1 MDNSSLSG
9 TLKRY
14 LQVGRTVG
22 GLATRVA
29 GQHYLDRSIDDEA
42 YARSLKEA
50 LGNLK
55 GPLMKVAQF
64 LATIPDAI
72 PPEYAQELLEL
83 QSQAPSMGA
92 PFVRRRMTA
101 ELGIDWQT
109 HFKEFNLQAAAAA
122 SLGQVHKAID
132 HHGNVLACKL
142 QYPNMQGAIETDL
155 NNLKMILG
163 LYHMWN
169 KALDTSEVQQE
180 ITTRLLEELDYEHE
194 AEQIEVYQN
203 IFKDNPAIQIPE
215 IYKHL
220 STKRLLT
227 MNWMDGYPLFQCID
241 KDECFRNQVA
251 DRLFE
256 AWYKPFYHHGVIHGD
271 PHPGN
276 YLLTDEGYIQLLDFG
291 CVRHFPPSFIQG
303 VIDLY
308 HALLHNKPEQA
319 IAAYETW
326 GFTNLSHELI
336 EIMNEWARLLYDPLL
351 DDKVRPIQKGF
362 SGANGWETA
371 TKVHAEL
378 HRLGGIKPPKEFVF
392 MDRAAVG
399 LGSVFMRLKAERNWH
414 QMFEELIKTR
424 GEKGQIDSSS

>member
-1 MDNSSLSG
+1 MDNGSLTS

-14 LQVGRTVG
+14 FQVGSTVG

-29 GQHYLDRSIDDEA
+29 GQHYLGRPIDDA
-42 YARSLKEA
+42 YAKSLKDA

-64 LATIPDAI
+64 LATIPDAL
-72 PPEYAQELLEL
+72 PPEYANELLEL
-83 QSQAPSMGA
+83 QSQAPSMGT
-92 PFVRRRMTA
+92 PFVRRRMAA
-101 ELGIDWQT
+101 ELGLNWQQ
-109 HFKEFNLQAAAAA
+109 HFKKFDLVASNAA
-122 SLGQVHKAID
+122 SLGQVHKALD
-132 HHGNVLACKL
+132 HSDNTLACKL

-155 NNLKMILG
+155 SNLKMILS
-163 LYHMWN
+163 LYHLWN
-169 KALDTSEVQQE
+169 KAIDTSEVQQE
-180 ITTRLLEELDYEHE
+180 IITRLLEELDYEHE
-194 AEQIEVYQN
+194 AEQIAIYRD
-203 IFKDNPAIQIPE
+203 IFKDNPTIHVPTVYPE
-215 IYKHL
+215 L

-227 MNWMDGYPLFQCID
+227 MSWMDGQPLLNCVD
-241 KDECFRNQVA
+241 KDEAFRNQAA

-276 YLLTDEGYIQLLDFG
+276 YLLTDNSHVQLLDFG
-291 CVRHFPPSFIQG
+291 CVRHFPDSFIQG

-308 HALLHNKPEQA
+308 HALLHGKPEQA
-319 IAAYETW
+319 VHAYETW

-336 EIMNEWARLLYDPLL
+336 DIMNEWAKLLYDPLL
-351 DDKVRPIQKGF
+351 DDKVRPIQRGF

-399 LGSVFMRLKAERNWH
+399 LGSVFMRLKVERNWH
-414 QMFEELIKTR
+414 QMFEKLISR
-424 GEKGQIDSSS
+424 

>member
-1 MDNSSLSG
+1 MDDGSLAS

-14 LQVGRTVG
+14 FQVGSTVG

-29 GQHYLDRSIDDEA
+29 GQHYLGRPIDDDA
-42 YARSLKEA
+42 YAHSLKQA

-72 PPEYAQELLEL
+72 PAEYANELLEL
-83 QSQAPSMGA
+83 QSQAPSMGT

-101 ELGIDWQT
+101 ELGNDWQQY
-109 HFKEFNLQAAAAA
+109 FKEFDLVATNAA
-122 SLGQVHKAID
+122 SLGQVHKALD
-132 HHGNVLACKL
+132 HDGNILACKL

-155 NNLKMILG
+155 SNLKMILG
-163 LYHMWN
+163 LYHLWN

-194 AEQIEVYQN
+194 AEQIKIYQA
-203 IFKDNPAIQIPE
+203 IFKDNPTIHVPIVYSQ
-215 IYKHL
+215 L

-227 MNWMDGYPLFQCID
+227 MSWMNGQPLLKCVD
-241 KDECFRNQVA
+241 KEEAYRNQVA

-276 YLLTDEGYIQLLDFG
+276 YLLTDESHIQLLDFG
-291 CVRHFPPSFIQG
+291 CVRHFPDSFIQG

-308 HALLHNKPEQA
+308 HALLNGKPEQA
-319 IAAYETW
+319 VHAYETW

-336 EIMNEWARLLYDPLL
+336 DIMNEWARLLYDPLL

-362 SGANGWETA
+362 SGAGGWETA

-378 HRLGGIKPPKEFVF
+378 HRLGGIKPPREFVF

-399 LGSVFMRLKAERNWH
+399 LGSVFMRLKVERNWH
-414 QMFEELIKTR
+414 QMFEKLIER
-424 GEKGQIDSSS
+424 R

>member
-1 MDNSSLSG
+1 MDNSSLTS

-14 LQVGRTVG
+14 LQVGSTVG

-29 GQHYLDRSIDDEA
+29 GQHYLGRSINDDA

-72 PPEYAQELLEL
+72 PPEYAEELLEL
-83 QSQAPSMGA
+83 QSQAPPMGT
-92 PFVRRRMTA
+92 PFVRRRMAA
-101 ELGIDWQT
+101 ELGLNWQQ
-109 HFKEFNLQAAAAA
+109 HFKEFSLVASNAA

-132 HHGNVLACKL
+132 HDGNALACKL
-142 QYPNMQGAIETDL
+142 QYPNMQGAIEADL
-155 NNLKMILG
+155 NNLKMLLG

-180 ITTRLLEELDYEHE
+180 ITTRLSEELDYEHE
-194 AEQIEVYQN
+194 AEQIGIYTK
-203 IFKDNPAIQIPE
+203 IFNDNPTINLPIVYPN
-215 IYKHL
+215 L

-227 MNWMDGYPLFQCID
+227 MSWMSGKPLLHCVD
-241 KDECFRNQVA
+241 KDEDFRNQVA

-276 YLLTDEGYIQLLDFG
+276 YLITDKGYIQLLDFG
-291 CVRHFPPSFIQG
+291 CVRHFSPSFIRG

-308 HALLHNKPEQA
+308 HALLHEKPEQA
-319 IAAYETW
+319 VHAYETW

-378 HRLGGIKPPKEFVF
+378 HRLGGIKPPREFVF

-399 LGSVFMRLKAERNWH
+399 LGSVFMRLKVERNWH
-414 QMFEELIKTR
+414 QMFEGLISKLT
-424 GEKGQIDSSS
+424 